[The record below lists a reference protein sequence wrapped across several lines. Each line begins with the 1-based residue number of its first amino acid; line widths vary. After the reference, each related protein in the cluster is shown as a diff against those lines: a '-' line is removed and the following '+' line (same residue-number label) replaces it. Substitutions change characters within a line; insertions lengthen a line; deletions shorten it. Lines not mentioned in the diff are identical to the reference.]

1 MLGLLFVLDS
11 LALLVV
17 YFIYIFIHRSMLM
30 AKKVTARVMPNN
42 LEAEQAV
49 LCSALIDSLAAE
61 TIVGQLEPK
70 DFYSET
76 HKIIFEAMKDLYLQA
91 KPVDFVTLIDIL
103 EKREKLEAVGGINY
117 ITSLTNAVP
126 SSAYHAS
133 YTEIVKRDSVLRQII
148 ETCSNVASK
157 AYEADSTDILAD
169 AEKALYE
176 IGEDGSSSGL
186 ENMSGAF
193 NNAMEIFEEI
203 NQDGGTKRGVRTGF
217 IALDKKIGGLQ
228 KTDLII
234 LAARP
239 GIGKTSLAMNI
250 VSNAA
255 IEDKA
260 KCAIFSLEMGREQL
274 AQRML
279 CSIAGV
285 DMGKARAGEL
295 NERDWVKLWGAHKKL
310 AGASIYCDDNSLNKP
325 SQILAKCRKL
335 KRERGLDL
343 VVVDYLQLM
352 TGDSKTDNRQTEVSE
367 MSRNMKILAKE
378 IDVPVI
384 VLSQLSRAVE
394 SRQGHRPMLSDLRE
408 SGAIEQDADMIIF
421 IDRKDQPE
429 GEPIKNES
437 YVAEL
442 IIAKFRN
449 GQPGSVNVGWDGNRV
464 SFVNLS
470 KDQNEKSLE
479 QAYEAMHGAV
489 IDDSNVSDI
498 FSDIPQSELPKG
510 FDDLSADY
518 GGFSY
523 TGGDIPPEQQATMPP
538 VDDIFDS

>member
-1 MLGLLFVLDS
+1 
-11 LALLVV
+11 
-17 YFIYIFIHRSMLM
+17 M
-30 AKKVTARVMPNN
+30 AKKDKPRVLPNN

-49 LCSALIDSLAAE
+49 LCSALIDNLAAE
-61 TIVGQLEPK
+61 NIMASLDPK

-76 HKIIFEAMKDLYLQA
+76 HKIIFDAMKQLYLSNS
-91 KPVDFVTLIDIL
+91 PIDFVTVVDML
-103 EKREKLEAVGGINY
+103 ERKDELATVGGINY
-117 ITSLTNAVP
+117 ITSLSNAVP
-126 SSAYHAS
+126 SSAYHS
-133 YTEIVKRDSVLRQII
+133 HYTQIVKRDSVLRQLI
-148 ETCSNVASK
+148 ETCSAITTK
-157 AYEADSTDILAD
+157 AYEADSTDLLGE

-176 IGEDGSSSGL
+176 IGEKGTTSGL
-186 ENMSGAF
+186 ENMGNAF
-193 NNAMEIFEEI
+193 SEAMSIFEDI
-203 NQDGGTKRGVRTGF
+203 NKDGNSKRGVRTGF

-279 CSIAGV
+279 CSVAGV
-285 DMGKARAGEL
+285 DMGRARTGEL
-295 NERDWVKLWGAHKKL
+295 TEQDWVKLWKAQKKL
-310 AGASIYCDDNSLNKP
+310 ADTQIYCDDNSMNKP
-325 SQILAKCRKL
+325 SQILTKCRKL

-352 TGDSKTDNRQTEVSE
+352 TGDSKTDSRQNEVSD
-367 MSRNMKILAKE
+367 MSRQMKILAKE

-384 VLSQLSRAVE
+384 VLSQLSRAVQQ
-394 SRQGHRPMLSDLRE
+394 RQDHRPMLSDLRE
-408 SGAIEQDADMIIF
+408 SGAIEQDADMVIF
-421 IDRKDQPE
+421 IDRKDQPNDE
-429 GEPIKNES
+429 ALKNDS

-464 SFVNLS
+464 SFVNLAN
-470 KDQNEKSLE
+470 DENQKSLE
-479 QAYEAMHGAV
+479 QAYEAMHGDAPIV
-489 IDDSNVSDI
+489 PPDFDA
-498 FSDIPQSELPKG
+498 FADIPTSELG
-510 FDDLSADY
+510 DFDSGLVP
-518 GGFSY
+518 
-523 TGGDIPPEQQATMPP
+523 PPEFDGNMPP

>member
-1 MLGLLFVLDS
+1 
-11 LALLVV
+11 
-17 YFIYIFIHRSMLM
+17 M
-30 AKKVTARVMPNN
+30 AKDKKIDAPRVLPNN

-61 TIVGQLEPK
+61 TIMASLEPK

-76 HKIIFEAMKDLYLQA
+76 HKMIFEIMKQLYLQNR
-91 KPVDFVTLIDIL
+91 PIDFVTVVDML
-103 EKREKLEAVGGINY
+103 EKKEQLESVGGINY
-117 ITSLTNAVP
+117 ITSLSNAVP
-126 SSAYHAS
+126 SSAYHNHYS
-133 YTEIVKRDSVLRQII
+133 QIVKRDSILRQLI
-148 ETCSNVASK
+148 ETCSRITSK
-157 AYEADSTDILAD
+157 AYEADSTDVLSE

-176 IGEDGSSSGL
+176 IGEKGTTGGL
-186 ENMSGAF
+186 ENMGVAF
-193 NNAMEIFEEI
+193 NEAMSIFEEI
-203 NQDGGTKRGVRTGF
+203 NKDGDTKRGVRTGF
-217 IALDKKIGGLQ
+217 IALDKKMGGLQ

-250 VSNAA
+250 VTNAA

-279 CSIAGV
+279 CSVAGV
-285 DMGKARAGEL
+285 DMGRARTGEL
-295 NERDWVKLWGAHKKL
+295 TEQDWVKLWKAQKKL
-310 AGASIYCDDNSLNKP
+310 ADTQIYCDDNSMNKP

-352 TGDSKTDNRQTEVSE
+352 TGDIKTDNRQNEVSD
-367 MSRNMKILAKE
+367 MSRQMKILAKE

-384 VLSQLSRAVE
+384 VLSQLSRAVQQ
-394 SRQGHRPMLSDLRE
+394 RQDHRPMLSDLRE
-408 SGAIEQDADMIIF
+408 SGSIEQDADIVIF
-421 IDRKDQPE
+421 IDKKDQPNDE
-429 GEPIKNES
+429 TIKNDS

-464 SFVNLS
+464 SFVNLAA
-470 KDQNEKSLE
+470 DANEKSRE
-479 QAYEAMHGAV
+479 REYEAMHGSQPIVPEDFGDA
-489 IDDSNVSDI
+489 
-498 FSDIPQSELPKG
+498 FADIPVSEL
-510 FDDLSADY
+510 DDLS
-518 GGFSY
+518 GLVP
-523 TGGDIPPEQQATMPP
+523 PPEFENSFPP
-538 VDDIFDS
+538 ADAIFDD

>member
-1 MLGLLFVLDS
+1 
-11 LALLVV
+11 
-17 YFIYIFIHRSMLM
+17 M
-30 AKKVTARVMPNN
+30 AKKETPRVLPNN

-61 TIVGQLEPK
+61 NIMAQLEPK

-76 HKIIFEAMKDLYLQA
+76 HRTIFECMKTLYHANRPIDFITVVDALEKKDL
-91 KPVDFVTLIDIL
+91 L
-103 EKREKLEAVGGINY
+103 ETVGGINY
-117 ITSLTNAVP
+117 ITSLSNAVP
-126 SSAYHAS
+126 SSAYHS
-133 YTEIVKRDSVLRQII
+133 HYSGIVKRDSVLRQLI
-148 ETCSNVASK
+148 ETCTKITSK
-157 AYEADSTDILAD
+157 AYEADSTDLLSE

-176 IGEDGSSSGL
+176 LGEKGTTSGL

-193 NNAMEIFEEI
+193 NEAMSIFEEI
-203 NQDGGTKRGVRTGF
+203 NKDGNSKRGVRTGF

-234 LAARP
+234 IAARP

-279 CSIAGV
+279 CSVAGV
-285 DMGKARAGEL
+285 DMSRARTGEL
-295 NERDWVKLWGAHKKL
+295 TEQDWVKLWKAQKKL
-310 AGASIYCDDNSLNKP
+310 ADTQIYCDDNSLNKP

-352 TGDSKTDNRQTEVSE
+352 TGDTKTDNRQNEVSD
-367 MSRNMKILAKE
+367 MSRQMKILAKE

-384 VLSQLSRAVE
+384 VLSQLSRSVTQ
-394 SRQGHRPMLSDLRE
+394 RQDKRPILSDLRE
-408 SGAIEQDADMIIF
+408 SGAIEQDADMVIF
-421 IDRKDQPE
+421 IDKKDQADDE
-429 GEPIKNES
+429 AIKSDS

-464 SFVNLS
+464 SFVNLAS
-470 KDQNEKSLE
+470 DQNQKSLE
-479 QAYEAMHGAV
+479 QTCEARYEQNPIVPADFDAFADVPVSELNDYDGFMPPLDF
-489 IDDSNVSDI
+489 DDSMV
-498 FSDIPQSELPKG
+498 PP
-510 FDDLSADY
+510 AD
-518 GGFSY
+518 
-523 TGGDIPPEQQATMPP
+523 E
-538 VDDIFDS
+538 IFDN